1 MSSLPFKCDDDGIP
15 QPTPN
20 SKSQS
25 SPIIVCHGDLIT
37 RETDVI
43 VVCSSSE
50 YLFESICQAG
60 GDPVSTSYKQ
70 QNSRNPNAPI
80 IIVESAGK
88 IASKT
93 IYFLPWK
100 ANPDESILRKSIENF
115 VSLALEKAIEQ
126 KYRSIVFPAIGCGG
140 FGCSIQLIARTMIET
155 VYSKLKT
162 YQMSVSF
169 IIQPNKK
176 HIYDEFKEHVDAL
189 KLPSP
194 SSIELRKI
202 AADFGKG
209 VIEVEMGDITTQTV
223 DVIVG
228 STSSGI
234 LREIIL
240 KAAGKESQLA
250 YEIER
255 RNHPNYILIEIPAG
269 SLQCKKIFFVKW
281 GPNDNEEILQQS
293 LIDLINIVVQNAISH
308 KFTSIAF
315 PAIGCGKNACSL
327 DIVVKTMVREM
338 KKHLIQRKLSW
349 RVKFVV
355 NANQE
360 NVYDEFCKQV
370 LKTEDGFYQR
380 PCYQLPATWEKSAED
395 KIRFTLSTKMHEY
408 KSIASNFD
416 QTMKG
421 KYTDIIKIER
431 IQNERGY
438 LQYLVH
444 SKDFLKRLKVDTEK
458 RLYHGCHEQAANAI
472 IGEGFNRSYAGEHGT
487 LYGFGV
493 YFSSDAAYSHG
504 YTKSNA
510 NDERCMFLARVLI
523 GETTQGNHTMKT
535 RPPGFD
541 STTDG
546 NHIFVT
552 YHDAQALAEY
562 LITYK

>member
-1 MSSLPFKCDDDGIP
+1 
-15 QPTPN
+15 TPN

-315 PAIGCGKNACSL
+315 PAIGCGKS
-327 DIVVKTMVREM
+327 
-338 KKHLIQRKLSW
+338 
-349 RVKFVV
+349 
-355 NANQE
+355 
-360 NVYDEFCKQV
+360 
-370 LKTEDGFYQR
+370 FYQR

-510 NDERCMFLARVLI
+510 NDER
-523 GETTQGNHTMKT
+523 
-535 RPPGFD
+535 
-541 STTDG
+541 
-546 NHIFVT
+546 
-552 YHDAQALAEY
+552 
-562 LITYK
+562 

>member
-37 RETDVI
+37 READVI

-60 GDPVSTSYKQ
+60 GDPVSASYKQ

-140 FGCSIQLIARTMIET
+140 FGCSIQLIGRTMIET

-169 IIQPNKK
+169 VIQPNKK

-189 KLPSP
+189 KLPSA

-240 KAAGKESQLA
+240 KAA
-250 YEIER
+250 
-255 RNHPNYILIEIPAG
+255 
-269 SLQCKKIFFVKW
+269 
-281 GPNDNEEILQQS
+281 
-293 LIDLINIVVQNAISH
+293 
-308 KFTSIAF
+308 
-315 PAIGCGKNACSL
+315 
-327 DIVVKTMVREM
+327 
-338 KKHLIQRKLSW
+338 
-349 RVKFVV
+349 V
-355 NANQE
+355 NTNQE
-360 NVYDEFCKQV
+360 NVYGEFCKQV

-458 RLYHGCHEQAANAI
+458 RLYHGCPEQAANAI
-472 IGEGFNRSYAGEHGT
+472 IVEGFNRSYAGEHGT

-523 GETTQGNHTMKT
+523 GETTQGNHKMKT